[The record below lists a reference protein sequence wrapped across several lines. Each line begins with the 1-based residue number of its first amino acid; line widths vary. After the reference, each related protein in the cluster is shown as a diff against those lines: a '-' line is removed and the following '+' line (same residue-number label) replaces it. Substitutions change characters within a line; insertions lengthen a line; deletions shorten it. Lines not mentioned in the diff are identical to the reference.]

1 MEKPSKKPHYPYF
14 SSGPCAKPP
23 GWSFQK
29 LSDAALSRSHRSAAA
44 VQKLQEVID
53 KSRQVLEIPF
63 NDLNK
68 ISKYKKKIKGII
80 VSSPNNPTGKI
91 LKEEELKLSL
101 IHI

>member
-53 KSRQVLEIPF
+53 KSRQVLEIPSTSAKF
-63 NDLNK
+63 FEK
-68 ISKYKKKIKGII
+68 FKPIFFGAFS
-80 VSSPNNPTGKI
+80 
-91 LKEEELKLSL
+91 EM
-101 IHI
+101 

>member
-53 KSRQVLEIPF
+53 V
-63 NDLNK
+63 
-68 ISKYKKKIKGII
+68 
-80 VSSPNNPTGKI
+80 
-91 LKEEELKLSL
+91 
-101 IHI
+101 